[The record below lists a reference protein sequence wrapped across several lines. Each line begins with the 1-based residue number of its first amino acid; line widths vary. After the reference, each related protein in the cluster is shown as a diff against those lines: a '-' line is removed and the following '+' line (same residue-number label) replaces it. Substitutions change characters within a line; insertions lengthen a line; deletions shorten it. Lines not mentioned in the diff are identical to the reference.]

1 LAASTTLTTVAPR
14 DVLDLVLLGALWGAA
29 FLFTRV
35 AVPEFGPVPLILVR
49 VGVGAIILVAL
60 LAARGGLRTLAGRAR
75 PLAILGAMNTAVPFS
90 LFAFATLTL
99 PAGLSS
105 VLNATVPLFGA
116 VTGVVWLGE
125 RLAAGR
131 IAGLVTGFAGVL
143 VLAWPRLAVGGDRLA
158 VLAALAATV
167 LYALAAHYTRRNL
180 GDVAPLTV
188 ATGSLIAA
196 TAITLPIGAA
206 FWPAANPSAL
216 AWACAV
222 ALGVGCTAAAYL
234 LYFRLI
240 ARTGAVTALAVTY
253 LIPVFGVTWGAI
265 FLAER
270 LPASA
275 FAGGLLVLA
284 GVALTTRMTAA
295 RAT

>member
-1 LAASTTLTTVAPR
+1 MAAR
-14 DVLDLVLLGALWGAA
+14 DVVDLVLLGALWGAA
-29 FLFTRV
+29 FLFTRI
-35 AVPEFGPVPLILVR
+35 AVPEFGPIPLILVR
-49 VGVGAIILVAL
+49 VGVAAVVLVAL
-60 LAARGGLRTLAGRAR
+60 LTVRGGIRGLAGHARA
-75 PLAILGAMNTAVPFS
+75 LVVLGAMNTAVPFS

-131 IAGLVTGFAGVL
+131 VAGLLTGFAGVL
-143 VLAWPRLAVGGDRLA
+143 VLAWPRLSVGGEGLA

-167 LYALAAHYTRRNL
+167 LYALSAHYARRHL
-180 GDVAPLTV
+180 AGVAPLAV
-188 ATGSLIAA
+188 STGSLIAA
-196 TAITLPIGAA
+196 TGLTAPLGVAS
-206 FWPAANPSAL
+206 WPATPPSAL

-222 ALGVGCTAAAYL
+222 ALGIGCTALAYL

-284 GVALTTRMTAA
+284 GVALTTRITSTA
-295 RAT
+295 RRSP